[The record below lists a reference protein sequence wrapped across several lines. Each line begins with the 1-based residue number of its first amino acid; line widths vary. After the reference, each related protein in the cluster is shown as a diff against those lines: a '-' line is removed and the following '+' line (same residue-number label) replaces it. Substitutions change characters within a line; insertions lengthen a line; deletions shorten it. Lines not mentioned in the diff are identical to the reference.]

1 MNVLNTITK
10 LRHERKWSEYQLSVQ
25 SQLPQSTISSWYRKN
40 MLPSLASLEKICNAF
55 DITMAEFFIIES
67 GKVDSISSS
76 PLDADQRELL
86 QCWRKLDK
94 KQKELLL
101 EFLKTL

>member
-67 GKVDSISSS
+67 GKNTSQYLDL
-76 PLDADQRELL
+76 LDAEQQQLL
-86 QCWRKLDK
+86 QCWRKLNK